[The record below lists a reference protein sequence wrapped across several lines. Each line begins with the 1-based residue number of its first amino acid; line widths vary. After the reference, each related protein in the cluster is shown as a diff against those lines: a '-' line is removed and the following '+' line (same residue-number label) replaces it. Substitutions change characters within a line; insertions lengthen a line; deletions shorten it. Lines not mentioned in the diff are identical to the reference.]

1 MPFFGGIWKAY
12 FGGWFC
18 CDLWLNTHF
27 LISDKSVE
35 LSRVGCIW
43 YLKAGDVLMTCALQV
58 VIPEAE
64 TRAGLALK
72 PKVFPVTVTDRPV
85 MDVTF
90 SQFLASVSGKI
101 SCLGKAVLKVKWK
114 WRTSALRV

>member
-1 MPFFGGIWKAY
+1 MGEF
-12 FGGWFC
+12 
-18 CDLWLNTHF
+18 
-27 LISDKSVE
+27 E
-35 LSRVGCIW
+35 LL
-43 YLKAGDVLMTCALQV
+43 LKTGDVLMSCTPQV
-58 VIPEAE
+58 IIPEAE

-101 SCLGKAVLKVKWK
+101 SCLGKPVWKVKWK
-114 WRTSALRV
+114 REWRTSALCV